1 MVNHSEQ
8 KEEILNMI
16 PELVILDDD
25 DDAEEDIQIVYKA
38 EPISEIRLEK
48 DPTGTTDTGSI
59 AKKIIK
65 KFMED
70 FCPVLDDPDIPVR
83 KINDLNIRDR
93 LASEE
98 LVLEHFR
105 KKVENLEFPSDIVKK
120 LTDKR
125 LESLDEN
132 AKDSEEESTEQEK
145 KLFEGR
151 LLCPIDDCTFTTD
164 REGLLGKKA
173 AQHLKEHGL
182 NSKIIRKEPFRFKF
196 KKIKKE
202 Y

>member
-38 EPISEIRLEK
+38 EQISEIPLEK
-48 DPTGTTDTGSI
+48 DPTGTTDTSSI

-70 FCPVLDDPDIPVR
+70 FCPVLDDPDVPVR

-105 KKVENLEFPSDIVKK
+105 KKVENLEFALS
-120 LTDKR
+120 LTYWARDA
-125 LESLDEN
+125 E
-132 AKDSEEESTEQEK
+132 
-145 KLFEGR
+145 
-151 LLCPIDDCTFTTD
+151 
-164 REGLLGKKA
+164 LG
-173 AQHLKEHGL
+173 H
-182 NSKIIRKEPFRFKF
+182 
-196 KKIKKE
+196 
-202 Y
+202 